1 MRILRTAGTAIVG
14 SLIIA
19 GIGAAQEKKIKRS
32 DLPPAVE
39 KTVEEVSKG
48 AIIKGFSKE
57 TENGKT
63 TYGVEMAVNGHSKD
77 VEMDPSGV
85 IVEVEEEVTMDSL
98 SAGVKAGLNTKA
110 AGGKILKVES
120 LTKNGKIVAYEA
132 KVETAGKKSE
142 IQVGSDGKAL
152 DHEE

>member
-1 MRILRTAGTAIVG
+1 MRILKTAGTAIVA

-39 KTVEEVSKG
+39 KTMEEVSKG
-48 AIIKGFSKE
+48 ATIKGFSKE
-57 TENGKT
+57 TENGRT
-63 TYGVEMAVNGHSKD
+63 TYEVEMAVNGHSKD
-77 VEMDPSGV
+77 VEIDPSGV

-98 SAGVKAGLNTKA
+98 PAGVKAGLNTKA

-120 LTKNGKIVAYEA
+120 LSKNAKIVAYEA
-132 KVETAGKKSE
+132 KIETAGKKSE
-142 IQVGSDGKAL
+142 IQVGPDGKAL